1 MKIKKNKNMSH
12 AIFTDFS
19 SENISSILYSYN
31 TSEKKKLVSE
41 TMNFPVEGSRL

>member
-1 MKIKKNKNMSH
+1 MQYFNLIFQQRY
-12 AIFTDFS
+12 FTDFS

>member
-12 AIFTDFS
+12 AILQIFRPKIFLVSCIVT
-19 SENISSILYSYN
+19 IQAR
-31 TSEKKKLVSE
+31 KKKLVSE